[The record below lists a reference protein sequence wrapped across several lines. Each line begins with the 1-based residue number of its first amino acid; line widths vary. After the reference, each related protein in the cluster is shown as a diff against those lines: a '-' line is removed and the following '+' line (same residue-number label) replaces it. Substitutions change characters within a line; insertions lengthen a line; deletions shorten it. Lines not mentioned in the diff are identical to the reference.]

1 MSRSSQRNCGPQ
13 PRKPVSE
20 TGLLLIQ
27 SAVRGREFGH
37 SLALRIVGSA
47 KDGFMRKPYTKAHLG
62 WGATRGRRATVVTI
76 NQGG

>member
-13 PRKPVSE
+13 PRKPVNG

-27 SAVRGREFGH
+27 SAARGREFGH
-37 SLALRIVGSA
+37 SLASRIVGSA
-47 KDGFMRKPYTKAHLG
+47 KDGFMRKPYTKAHLV

-76 NQGG
+76 SQEG